1 VRREPPTARCGPSSG
16 RYHSPVPHETV
27 HCSFCKKSSED
38 VRKVVAGPDDVYIC
52 DECIG
57 LAADLVR
64 EDPGNVPV
72 GSGPDAS

>member
-1 VRREPPTARCGPSSG
+1 MAPFGSSSN
-16 RYHSPVPHETV
+16 RYHSLVAHETV
-27 HCSFCKKSSED
+27 HCSFCKKSSEE

-57 LAADLVR
+57 LAAELVR
-64 EDPGNVPV
+64 DDPGDKVPV